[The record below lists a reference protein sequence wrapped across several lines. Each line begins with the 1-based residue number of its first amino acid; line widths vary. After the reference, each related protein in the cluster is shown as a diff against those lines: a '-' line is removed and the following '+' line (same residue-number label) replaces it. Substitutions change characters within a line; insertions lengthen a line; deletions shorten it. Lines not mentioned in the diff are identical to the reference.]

1 MKAYAYI
8 AAIVIVIGAFWGVY
22 HMGGSGCRESAANAA
37 RTSLESQNKLL
48 EELEDAKQ
56 NREVVYRD
64 KVRVVRESTAD
75 CLGVSINDDVRLQ
88 LNGGAKAKPVT
99 NP

>member
-8 AAIVIVIGAFWGVY
+8 AALVIVLGAFWGVY
-22 HMGGSGCRESAANAA
+22 HMGGAACREDAANAA
-37 RTSLESQNKLL
+37 RASLEAQNKLL

-56 NREVVYRD
+56 SREVVYRD

-75 CLGVSINDDVRLQ
+75 CLGVSLSDDVRLQ
-88 LNGGAKAKPVT
+88 LSGGGQAKPT
-99 NP
+99 ANP